1 MESVLLSLREVDV
14 LDVVLI
20 RRFQEKVSL
29 RFVEV
34 ELQFLLLVVQIG
46 IEMRRDHSRDNLNRD
61 IIRSLVHFNASYII
75 SVDRALRILA
85 RKYFGI
91 EAFFFFS
98 ADEDV
103 RCIRAD
109 QLYML

>member
-20 RRFQEKVSL
+20 RGFQEKVSL

-34 ELQFLLLVVQIG
+34 ELQFLLLVVQIR
-46 IEMRRDHSRDNLNRD
+46 IKMRRDHSRHNLNRD

-75 SVDRALRILA
+75 SVDRALRFLA

-91 EAFFFFS
+91 EVFFFFF
-98 ADEDV
+98 ADEYVSCV
-103 RCIRAD
+103 RAH